1 MAEGIAVE
9 VDCPQDEEAC
19 CSGRAGEEKRTL
31 SAFGKP
37 GSKAVT
43 ECHNGEPRDERV
55 AGHHRKAP
63 HLENTRTVQE
73 IPERAGIHAVGSI
86 PALLSLRATESALA
100 AVVAAE
106 FVIHYHIDWS
116 KERINSMFGLRNNSA
131 PYWMVFGGD
140 QLLHQLTYLAIV
152 GVLLPH

>member
-1 MAEGIAVE
+1 MSLTTILVGLGLFQVKHFLADFVL
-9 VDCPQDEEAC
+9 QT
-19 CSGRAGEEKRTL
+19 SYQWRNKGRYGH
-31 SAFGKP
+31 P
-37 GSKAVT
+37 GGLL
-43 ECHNGEPRDERV
+43 H
-55 AGHHRKAP
+55 
-63 HLENTRTVQE
+63 
-73 IPERAGIHAVGSI
+73 AGIHAVGSI
-86 PALLSLRATESALA
+86 PALLSLGATESALA